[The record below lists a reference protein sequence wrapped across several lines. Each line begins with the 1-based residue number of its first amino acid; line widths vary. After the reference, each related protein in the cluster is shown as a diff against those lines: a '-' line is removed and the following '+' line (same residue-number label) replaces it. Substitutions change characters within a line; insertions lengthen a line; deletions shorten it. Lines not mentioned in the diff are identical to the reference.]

1 MRSYDQLLVDLHEAV
16 RAYDV
21 TGNENSFMRN
31 LLKDS
36 SVAIEEL
43 WNKVSAYEAERK
55 EPDIYGRKLY

>member
-16 RAYDV
+16 RVYDV

-36 SVAIEEL
+36 SVAVEEL
-43 WNKVSAYEAERK
+43 WNKVRAYEAERK
-55 EPDIYGRKLY
+55 ETDI